1 MNTDINGGFVLSV
14 IADNVPAVSPE
25 ELRIQQEYIEK
36 IKVILSARYPSYT
49 PKAYVHTY
57 GCQGN
62 VADSERIKGQLYAMG
77 YKFTE
82 NREEA
87 DFVLFN
93 TCAVREHAEDRVFG
107 NVGALK
113 PIKNLKKDMII
124 ALCGCMMQQKHV
136 SERIKKSY
144 PYVNLV
150 FGTFAIHRV
159 PELLYKVLRG
169 GKRVFETE
177 ETKGNIAE
185 GLPVYR
191 DRDFKMWL
199 PIMYGCNN
207 FCSYCVVPYVRGR
220 ERSRAPEEV
229 IKEAKELISLG
240 AKEIT
245 LLGQNVNSYGKN
257 SAHGVNF
264 PELLRKIN
272 SLPGEFK
279 IRFMTSHPKDCT
291 KELLDTM
298 AQCEKVARH
307 LHLPF
312 QSGNNR
318 VLKEMN
324 RGYTREDYMSLI
336 SYAKKVMPDI
346 SVTSDIIVGFPGETY
361 EEFQDTLSLIEE
373 VKFTSLFTFIFSP
386 RVGTKAEKMPD
397 PVTYKEKS
405 ARFSEL
411 IKLQESIAAE
421 RCKMMLGNTYEVL
434 VEGYTKE
441 NDGRLTG
448 RTEGNINIDFE
459 GDASLIG
466 SFANVKVTKALNWIL
481 SGELQ

>member
-1 MNTDINGGFVLSV
+1 MSVVTDKI
-14 IADNVPAVSPE
+14 PPVSPE
-25 ELRIQQEYIEK
+25 ELRIQREYIEK
-36 IKVILSARYPSYT
+36 IRVILSQKYSAGV
-49 PKAYVHTY
+49 PKAFVHTY

-62 VADSERIKGQLYAMG
+62 VADSERIKGQLRAMG
-77 YKFTE
+77 YEFTE

-113 PIKNLKKDMII
+113 PVKTLKKDMII

-136 SERIKKSY
+136 SERIRKSY

-220 ERSRAPEEV
+220 ERSRTPEEV

-257 SAHGVNF
+257 SSHGVNF
-264 PELLRKIN
+264 PALLRMIN
-272 SLPGEFK
+272 DLPGDFK

-324 RGYTREDYMSLI
+324 RGYTREEYLSLTD
-336 SYAKKVMPDI
+336 YAKKVMPDI
-346 SVTSDIIVGFPGETY
+346 SITSDIIVGFPGETY
-361 EEFQDTLSLIEE
+361 EEFRDTLSLVEE
-373 VKFTSLFTFIFSP
+373 VRFTSLFTFIFSP

-405 ARFSEL
+405 SWFSEL
-411 IKLQESIAAE
+411 LALQESIAAE
-421 RCKMMLGNTYEVL
+421 RCKGMLGNTYEVL
-434 VEGYTKE
+434 VEGTTKE

-448 RTEGNINIDFE
+448 RTDGSINIDFD

-466 SFANVKVTKALNWIL
+466 SFVRVKVTKALNWIL

>member
-1 MNTDINGGFVLSV
+1 MSANAGLT
-14 IADNVPAVSPE
+14 PE
-25 ELRIQQEYIEK
+25 IPLEEIMKQREYIDK
-36 IKVILSARYPSYT
+36 IRTILAVKYPASAPR
-49 PKAYVHTY
+49 AYVHTY

-62 VADSERIKGQLYAMG
+62 VADSERIKGQLYEMG
-77 YKFTE
+77 YVFTE

-113 PIKNLKKDMII
+113 PVKNGRKDMII
-124 ALCGCMMQQKHV
+124 ALCGCMMQQPHV

-150 FGTFAIHRV
+150 FGTFAVHRI
-159 PELLYKVLRG
+159 PELLYKVLRS

-177 ETKGNIAE
+177 EGAPVVAE

-220 ERSRAPEEV
+220 ERSRSPEAV
-229 IKEAKELISLG
+229 IEEAKELISLG

-257 SAHGVNF
+257 SSHGVNF
-264 PELLRKIN
+264 PRLLRMIN
-272 SLPGEFK
+272 DLPGDFK

-298 AQCEKVARH
+298 ASCEKVARH

-324 RGYTREDYMSLI
+324 RGYTREDYLGLI
-336 SYAKKVMPDI
+336 SYARKVMPDI
-346 SVTSDIIVGFPGETY
+346 SLTSDIIVGFPGETY
-361 EEFQDTLSLIEE
+361 EEFLDTLSLIEE
-373 VKFTSLFTFIFSP
+373 VRFTSLFTFIFSP
-386 RVGTKAEKMPD
+386 RRGTKAEKMDD

-405 ARFSEL
+405 SWFSEL
-411 IKLQESIAAE
+411 LKTQEGIAAK
-421 RCKMMLGNTYEVL
+421 RCQSMLGNTYEVL
-434 VEGYTKE
+434 VEGFTKE

-448 RTEGNINIDFE
+448 RTDGNINIDFE

-466 SFANVKVTKALNWIL
+466 SYRKVKVTNALNWIL

>member
-1 MNTDINGGFVLSV
+1 MSVKAGLAPEIPLEEIMKQREYIDKIRTVLAV
-14 IADNVPAVSPE
+14 KYPVSP
-25 ELRIQQEYIEK
+25 
-36 IKVILSARYPSYT
+36 

-62 VADSERIKGQLYAMG
+62 VADSERIKGQLYEMG
-77 YKFTE
+77 YVFTE
-82 NREEA
+82 NREDA

-113 PIKNLKKDMII
+113 PIKNEKKDMII
-124 ALCGCMMQQKHV
+124 ALCGCMMQQPHV

-150 FGTFAIHRV
+150 FGTFAVHRV
-159 PELLYKVLRG
+159 PELLYKVLRS

-177 ETKGNIAE
+177 EGEPAVAE

-220 ERSRAPEEV
+220 ERSRSPEAV
-229 IKEAKELISLG
+229 IEEAKELISLG

-257 SAHGVNF
+257 SSHGVNF
-264 PELLRKIN
+264 PRLLRMIN
-272 SLPGEFK
+272 DLPGDFK

-298 AQCEKVARH
+298 ASCEKVARH

-324 RGYTREDYMSLI
+324 RGYTREDYLGLI
-336 SYAKKVMPDI
+336 SYARKVMPDI
-346 SVTSDIIVGFPGETY
+346 SLTSDIIVGFPGETY
-361 EEFQDTLSLIEE
+361 EEFLDTLSLIEE
-373 VKFTSLFTFIFSP
+373 VRFTSLFTFIFSP
-386 RVGTKAEKMPD
+386 RKGTKAENMED

-405 ARFSEL
+405 SWFSL
-411 IKLQESIAAE
+411 LLKKQESIAAK
-421 RCKMMLGNTYEVL
+421 RCQSMLGNTYEVL
-434 VEGYTKE
+434 VEGFTKE

-448 RTEGNINIDFE
+448 RTDGNINIDFE

-466 SFANVKVTKALNWIL
+466 TYRKVKVTNALNWIL